1 MAASVRKGT
10 PEKGM
15 PRPFPRLA
23 GMHPVAAALPRLTAL
38 AERESVR
45 RVVTAFEAAGHEI
58 ALVGGPVRDALLGR
72 RVTDIDLTTSA
83 RPEESAAVLKP
94 IASAMWD
101 VGRAFGTVAVRVAGD
116 SVEVT
121 TYRQDAYVPSSRKPE
136 VVFGDTLDGDLRRR
150 DFTVNSIAVRL
161 PSLAIV
167 DPTDG
172 IAALLERRLTTPS
185 PAVESFDE
193 DPLRML
199 RAARFT
205 AQLGFVLDDEG
216 RRAMTALAPRIEV
229 VSQERVREE
238 LVKLVSTDHPV
249 AGLELLVDTG
259 LAELVLPELP
269 ALRLTRD
276 GEHRHKDV
284 YQHSLQVLQQAI
296 DLEHERPPGASPDVV
311 LRFAALLHDI
321 GKPATR
327 RFEAGGLVTFH
338 HHDVVGAKL
347 ARKRLK
353 ALRFPNVEV
362 DRVAKLIELHQ
373 RFFGYGEGAWTDSAV
388 RRYVRDA
395 GDLLPQLHILTRA
408 DVTTRNERKAR
419 RLATAYDDLER
430 RIDELAAQEEL
441 DAIRP
446 DLDGEAIMRELGV
459 GPGPDVGAAYRFLL
473 ETRMDEGP
481 LGAEEATR
489 RLHAWWAER
498 SAAR

>member
-1 MAASVRKGT
+1 
-10 PEKGM
+10 
-15 PRPFPRLA
+15 
-23 GMHPVAAALPRLTAL
+23 MHPVAAALPRLAAL

-45 RVVTAFEAAGHEI
+45 RVAAAFAAAGHEI
-58 ALVGGPVRDALLGR
+58 ALVGGPVRDALLDR
-72 RVTDIDLTTSA
+72 PVTDLDLTTSA
-83 RPEESAAVLKP
+83 RPEESAAVLAP
-94 IASAMWD
+94 VASAMWD
-101 VGRAFGTVAVRVAGD
+101 VGRAFGTVAARVGGD
-116 SVEVT
+116 AVEVT
-121 TYRQDAYVPSSRKPE
+121 TYRQDAYQPSSRKPE
-136 VVFGDTLDGDLRRR
+136 VVFGDSLDGDLRRR
-150 DFTVNSIAVRL
+150 DFTVNAIAVRL

-172 IAALLERRLTTPS
+172 IAAALEHRLTTPS

-205 AQLGFVLDDEG
+205 AQLDFTLDDEA
-216 RRAMTALAPRIEV
+216 RWAMTELAPRIDV

-238 LVKLVSTDHPV
+238 LMKLLGADSPV
-249 AGLELLVDTG
+249 RGLELLVDTG
-259 LAELVLPELP
+259 LADRVLPELP

-296 DLEHERPPGASPDVV
+296 DLEHDRRPGEAPDLV

-327 RFEAGGLVTFH
+327 RFEPGGLVTFH

-353 ALRFPNVEV
+353 ALRFPNAEV
-362 DRVAKLIELHQ
+362 DRIAALIELHQ
-373 RFFGYGEGAWTDSAV
+373 RFFGYGEGAWTDAAV

-395 GDLLPQLHILTRA
+395 GDQLAQLHILTRA

-419 RLATAYDDLER
+419 RLAAAYTDLER
-430 RIDELAAQEEL
+430 RIDVLAAQEEL
-441 DAIRP
+441 EAIRP
-446 DLDGEAIMRELGV
+446 DLDGEAIMRELGLK
-459 GPGPDVGAAYRFLL
+459 PGPDVGAAYRFLL
-473 ETRMDEGP
+473 ETRMEEGP
-481 LGAEEATR
+481 LGEDEATR
-489 RLHAWWAER
+489 RLHAWWASR
-498 SAAR
+498 QV

>member
-1 MAASVRKGT
+1 
-10 PEKGM
+10 
-15 PRPFPRLA
+15 
-23 GMHPVAAALPRLTAL
+23 MHPVAAAMPRLTAL

-45 RVVTAFEAAGHEI
+45 RVVDAFEAAGHEI
-58 ALVGGPVRDALLGR
+58 ALVGGPVRDALLDR
-72 RVTDIDLTTSA
+72 EVHDLDLTTSA
-83 RPEESAAVLKP
+83 RPEESAAILKP

-101 VGRAFGTVAVRVAGD
+101 VGRAFGTVAVWVSGD
-116 SVEVT
+116 AVEVT
-121 TYRQDAYVPSSRKPE
+121 TYRKDAYVPSSRKPE

-150 DFTVNSIAVRL
+150 DFTMNAIAVRL
-161 PSLAIV
+161 PSLTIV
-167 DPTDG
+167 DPSDG
-172 IAALLERRLTTPS
+172 IAAVLDRRLTTPS

-205 AQLGFVLDDEG
+205 SQLGFVLDDEG
-216 RRAMTALAPRIEV
+216 VRAMTALAERIDV

-238 LVKLVSTDHPV
+238 LVKLLSADRPG
-249 AGLELLVDTG
+249 AGLELLVATG
-259 LAELVLPELP
+259 LADRVLPEVP

-296 DLEHERPPGASPDVV
+296 DLEHERFPGQAPDVV

-338 HHDVVGAKL
+338 HHDIVGAKL

-353 ALRFPNVEV
+353 ALRFPNIEV
-362 DRVAKLIELHQ
+362 DRIATLIELHQ

-395 GDLLPQLHILTRA
+395 GELLPQLHLLTRA

-419 RLATAYDDLER
+419 RLASAYDDLEQ
-430 RIDELAAQEEL
+430 RIAELVDQEEL
-441 DAIRP
+441 DSIRP
-446 DLDGEAIMRELGV
+446 DLDGEAIMRELGLK
-459 GPGPDVGAAYRFLL
+459 PGPVVGAAYRFLL

-481 LGAEEATR
+481 LGEEEAKR
-489 RLHAWWAER
+489 RLREWWASR
-498 SAAR
+498 ST

>member
-1 MAASVRKGT
+1 
-10 PEKGM
+10 
-15 PRPFPRLA
+15 
-23 GMHPVAAALPRLTAL
+23 MHPVAAAAPRLEAL

-45 RVVTAFEAAGHEI
+45 RVVDAFESAGHEI
-58 ALVGGPVRDALLGR
+58 ALVGGPVRDALIDR
-72 RVTDIDLTTSA
+72 RVSDIDLTTSA
-83 RPEESAAVLKP
+83 RPDESAAVLKP

-150 DFTVNSIAVRL
+150 DFTVNAIAVRL

-172 IAALLERRLTTPS
+172 IAAVIDRRLTTPS

-205 AQLGFVLDDEG
+205 SQLGFELDDEG

-229 VSQERVREE
+229 VSPERVREE
-238 LVKLVSTDHPV
+238 LVKLISTDRPV
-249 AGLELLVDTG
+249 PGFELLVDTG
-259 LAELVLPELP
+259 LADLVLPELP
-269 ALRLTRD
+269 ALQLTKD

-296 DLEHERPPGASPDVV
+296 DLEHERFPGRAPDVV

-327 RFEAGGLVTFH
+327 RFEAGGVVTFH

-353 ALRFPNVEV
+353 ALRFPNTEI
-362 DRVAKLIELHQ
+362 DRIAMLIELHQ

-419 RLATAYDDLER
+419 RLAAAYDDLER
-430 RIDELAAQEEL
+430 RIGELGEQEKL

-446 DLDGEAIMRELGV
+446 DLDGEAIMRILGV
-459 GPGPDVGAAYRFLL
+459 KPGPEVGAAYRFLL
-473 ETRMDEGP
+473 DLRLEEGP
-481 LGAEEATR
+481 LGAEEAEV
-489 RLHAWWAER
+489 RLLRWWA
-498 SAAR
+498 SKDS

>member
-1 MAASVRKGT
+1 
-10 PEKGM
+10 
-15 PRPFPRLA
+15 
-23 GMHPVAAALPRLTAL
+23 MHPVAAAVPRLTAL

-45 RVVTAFEAAGHEI
+45 RVVDAFEAAGHEI
-58 ALVGGPVRDALLGR
+58 ALVGGPVRDALLDR
-72 RVTDIDLTTSA
+72 QVHDLDLTTSA
-83 RPEESAAVLKP
+83 RPEESAAILEP

-101 VGRAFGTVAVRVAGD
+101 VGRAFGTVAVRVSGD
-116 SVEVT
+116 PIEVT
-121 TYRQDAYVPSSRKPE
+121 TYRRDAYIPSSRKPE

-150 DFTVNSIAVRL
+150 DFTVNAIAVRL
-161 PSLAIV
+161 PSLTIV
-167 DPTDG
+167 DPSDG
-172 IAALLERRLTTPS
+172 IAAVLDRRLTTPS

-216 RRAMTALAPRIEV
+216 VRAMTALAERIDV

-238 LVKLVSTDHPV
+238 LVKLLSADRPG
-249 AGLELLVDTG
+249 AGLELLVATG
-259 LAELVLPELP
+259 LADRVLPEVP
-269 ALRLTRD
+269 ALRLTKD

-296 DLEHERPPGASPDVV
+296 DLEHERFPGQEPDVV

-353 ALRFPNVEV
+353 ALRFPNIEI
-362 DRVAKLIELHQ
+362 DRIATLIELHQ

-395 GDLLPQLHILTRA
+395 GDLLPQLHLLTRA
-408 DVTTRNERKAR
+408 DVTTRNELKAR
-419 RLATAYDDLER
+419 RLASAYDELEQ
-430 RIDELAAQEEL
+430 RIAELAEQEEL
-441 DAIRP
+441 DSIRP

-459 GPGPDVGAAYRFLL
+459 KPGPDVGAAYRFLL

-481 LGAEEATR
+481 LGEDEAKR
-489 RLHAWWAER
+489 RLRAWWASR
-498 SAAR
+498 QV

>member
-1 MAASVRKGT
+1 
-10 PEKGM
+10 
-15 PRPFPRLA
+15 
-23 GMHPVAAALPRLTAL
+23 MHPVAAALPRLEAL
-38 AERESVR
+38 AGRESMR
-45 RVVTAFEAAGHEI
+45 RVVAAFDGAGHEI
-58 ALVGGPVRDALLGR
+58 ALVGGPVRDALLDR
-72 RVTDIDLTTSA
+72 PVTDLDLTTSA
-83 RPEESAAVLKP
+83 RPDDSAAVLRP
-94 IASAMWD
+94 VSSAMWD
-101 VGRAFGTVAVRVAGD
+101 VGRAFGTVAARVAGD
-116 SVEVT
+116 AVEVT
-121 TYRQDAYVPSSRKPE
+121 TYRQDAYTPSSRKPE

-150 DFTVNSIAVRL
+150 DFTVNAIAVRL

-172 IAALLERRLTTPS
+172 IAALLDRRLTTPS

-205 AQLGFVLDDEG
+205 SQLGFALDDEG
-216 RRAMTALAPRIEV
+216 RRAMTALAERIDV
-229 VSQERVREE
+229 VSAERVRDE
-238 LVKLVSTDHPV
+238 LEKLMTTDDPV
-249 AGLELLVDTG
+249 PGLELLVDTG
-259 LAELVLPELP
+259 LADRLLPELP
-269 ALRLTRD
+269 ALRLTSD

-284 YQHSLQVLQQAI
+284 YRHSLTVLQQAI
-296 DLEHERPPGASPDVV
+296 ALEHERAAPGAAPDTA

-327 RFEAGGLVTFH
+327 RFEGGGLVTFH

-353 ALRFPNVEV
+353 ALRFPNAEI
-362 DRVAKLIELHQ
+362 DRIARLIELHQ

-419 RLATAYDDLER
+419 RLAASYDDLED
-430 RIDELAAQEEL
+430 RIERLAEQEEL

-446 DLDGEAIMRELGV
+446 DLDGEAIMRELGLK
-459 GPGPDVGAAYRFLL
+459 PGPEVGAAYRFLL
-473 ETRMDEGP
+473 DLRMEEGP
-481 LGAEEATR
+481 LGAEEAVR

-498 SAAR
+498 SA